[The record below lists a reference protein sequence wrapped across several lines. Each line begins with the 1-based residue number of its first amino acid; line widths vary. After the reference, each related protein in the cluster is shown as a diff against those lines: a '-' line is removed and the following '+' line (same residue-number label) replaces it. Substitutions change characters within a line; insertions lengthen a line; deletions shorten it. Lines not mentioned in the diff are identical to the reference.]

1 MMSLFCASPELAF
14 PASNFL
20 RAIEVF
26 EEIQHR
32 TQERLFRFPLHKE

>member
-1 MMSLFCASPELAF
+1 MISLFCASPELSV

-20 RAIEVF
+20 LAIEVF

-32 TQERLFRFPLHKE
+32 I